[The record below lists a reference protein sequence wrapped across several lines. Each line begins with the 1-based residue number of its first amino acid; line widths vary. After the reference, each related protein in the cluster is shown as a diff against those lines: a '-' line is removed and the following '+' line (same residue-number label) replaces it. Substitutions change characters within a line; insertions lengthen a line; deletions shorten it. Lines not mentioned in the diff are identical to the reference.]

1 MKLEF
6 IELDFEW
13 PSELPLCDLRN
24 YILSKLMI
32 YGEPLR
38 WAITSLTTPSIESI
52 QKISIEA
59 VLIIHDEKTKE
70 LYSTHPG
77 ERVRRQEW
85 RRLEGHNTQ
94 SLLV

>member
-1 MKLEF
+1 MNLEF
-6 IELDFEW
+6 IELELDW
-13 PSELPLCDLRN
+13 PSDLTVFDLRN

-70 LYSTHPG
+70 INNFL
-77 ERVRRQEW
+77 
-85 RRLEGHNTQ
+85 N
-94 SLLV
+94 

>member
-1 MKLEF
+1 VNLEF
-6 IELDFEW
+6 IELEIDW
-13 PSELPLCDLRN
+13 PSDLTVFDLRN

-70 LYSTHPG
+70 INNFL
-77 ERVRRQEW
+77 
-85 RRLEGHNTQ
+85 N
-94 SLLV
+94 

>member
-1 MKLEF
+1 MNLEF
-6 IELDFEW
+6 IELELDW
-13 PSELPLCDLRN
+13 PSDLTVFDLRN

-70 LYSTHPG
+70 INDFL
-77 ERVRRQEW
+77 
-85 RRLEGHNTQ
+85 N
-94 SLLV
+94 